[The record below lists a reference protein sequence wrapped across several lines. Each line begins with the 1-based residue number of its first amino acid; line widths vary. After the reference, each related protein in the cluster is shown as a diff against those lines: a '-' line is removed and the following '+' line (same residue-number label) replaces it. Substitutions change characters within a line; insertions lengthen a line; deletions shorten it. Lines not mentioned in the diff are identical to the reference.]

1 MSLWDTIRV
10 LIRRWSITVPGL
22 LMACAL
28 AGIAVAVVPPSYEST
43 GMAILVQPKLPNRN
57 TSNPFL
63 AFDPSL
69 NTTAQILVS
78 ALNAP
83 ATVAAVGAVQGVD
96 TFTVSDSDGQN
107 AADYQAARP
116 FLYVTVNSPSPRRSV
131 SIVTGLLD
139 QARQTLL
146 DNQRTL
152 GVTPQKYIRFQ
163 DLMTASAPKLV
174 IKQTLLAGCVAFLV
188 GLIGTL
194 LVVFGR
200 ESYLADRAARRAA
213 EMEAA
218 YRVWRFAEGDRA
230 VEALMSPPR
239 GLLASGPRT
248 ALPAAPLDH
257 DGHGRNGHGR
267 NGHGGNGHGGNGHSG
282 NGHSGMS
289 AEHGIE

>member
-10 LIRRWSITVPGL
+10 LIRRGSITVPGL
-22 LMACAL
+22 LLACAL

-69 NTTAQILVS
+69 NTTAQILVQ

-83 ATVAAVGAVQGVD
+83 ATGAAVGAVQGVD

-107 AADYQAARP
+107 AADYQVARP
-116 FLYVTVNSPSPRRSV
+116 FLFVTVNSPSPRRSV
-131 SIVTGLLD
+131 SIVTGLLG

-152 GVTPQKYIRFQ
+152 GVSSQKYIRFQ
-163 DLMTASAPKLV
+163 DLVTATAPKLV

-213 EMEAA
+213 EMEAS
-218 YRVWRFAEGDRA
+218 YRAWRFAEGDRA
-230 VEALMSPPR
+230 VEAPARRSLLAQPPPR
-239 GLLASGPRT
+239 ALLA
-248 ALPAAPLDH
+248 APANHAQ
-257 DGHGRNGHGR
+257 RNGHTP
-267 NGHGGNGHGGNGHSG
+267 
-282 NGHSGMS
+282 
-289 AEHGIE
+289 EEPDVD